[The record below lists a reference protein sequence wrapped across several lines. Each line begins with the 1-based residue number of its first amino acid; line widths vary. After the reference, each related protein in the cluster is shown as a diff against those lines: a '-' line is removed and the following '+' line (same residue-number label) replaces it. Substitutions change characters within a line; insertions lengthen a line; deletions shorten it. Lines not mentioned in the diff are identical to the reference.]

1 MNIINM
7 KKKSNRFIKNG
18 CFNLNDQWVKNYFT
32 AWIANLG
39 VVPLFLLAAFL
50 LAPAFFFFLNLLFV
64 VTHVLET
71 ICKLPY
77 RFRSSISLFN
87 NFKPSFLPI
96 KSLCVKGIL
105 LTICLVIALK
115 GPYAE
120 AKSVDLIISR
130 GQSIEIPLDDM
141 EKFNVGNRQVLTY
154 RLNEKNKK
162 LLIRGGQLGHS
173 EILVWNRNKSIETY
187 QVFVV
192 SKQQEAKMLHLASE
206 ISHLDLST
214 QIMIP
219 HLKVTGVISN
229 FPFYLNYKKILT
241 QNSGIIIDEVSL
253 SSELKNKI
261 FAGVY
266 TLFFEDYSD
275 SIKCSCEYSL
285 ITCFYS
291 ENEAL
296 GVLTNKYLTEKYKL
310 LLIPKN
316 NQQFKKNYRI
326 KIKLILLEQL
336 DGEDLRLGLEQV
348 SGSLSDFLSL
358 GVEKIVQKNQV
369 LLAQK
374 KVHLSTLAE
383 PQTLVR
389 SLSPAEVQIGAEI
402 PFKNINGNNSQS
414 TDWKF
419 AGLKIKILLENFGDK
434 LKINYETELTQPSVD
449 ASGATSIGGNK
460 EKSSIVISLKTAV
473 KIFQISLKSEGKATD
488 QMPFLNAIPILGELF
503 KSHSNQNNF
512 KTITGIIEVEEN
524 EE

>member
-1 MNIINM
+1 M

-77 RFRSSISLFN
+77 RSRSSISLYN
-87 NFKPSFLPI
+87 NFKPSFLPS
-96 KSLCVKGIL
+96 KRSRVKGIV
-105 LTICLVIALK
+105 LTISALIQL
-115 GPYAE
+115 GDSYANT
-120 AKSVDLIISR
+120 KSVDLIVAR
-130 GQSIEIPLDDM
+130 GQSIEVALENM

-154 RLNEKNKK
+154 RLNEKSKK
-162 LLIRGGQLGHS
+162 LLIRGIQLGHS

-187 QVFVV
+187 QIFVV
-192 SKQQEAKMLHLASE
+192 SKQQETKMLQLASE

-219 HLKVTGVISN
+219 HIKVTGTLN
-229 FPFYLNYKKILT
+229 NLPLYFNYKKILE
-241 QNSGIIIDEVSL
+241 QNSGTIVDEVKL

-266 TLFFEDYSD
+266 ATFFEDYSD
-275 SIKCSCEYSL
+275 SIKCTCEFSL
-285 ITCFYS
+285 ITCFYP

-296 GVLTNKYLTEKYKL
+296 SVSTNKYLIEKYKL

-316 NQQFKKNYRI
+316 NQQFKKNYRL
-326 KIKLILLEQL
+326 KIKLIQLEQL
-336 DGEDLRLGLEQV
+336 DGEELRLGLEQV

-402 PFKNINGNNSQS
+402 PFKNINSKNSQGAE
-414 TDWKF
+414 WKF
-419 AGLKIKILLENFGDK
+419 AGLKIKILLENFGEK
-434 LKINYETELTQPSVD
+434 LKINYETELTQPNID
-449 ASGATSIGGNK
+449 ASGVASIGGNK
-460 EKSSIVISLKTAV
+460 EKSSVVISLNTAV
-473 KIFQISLKSEGKATD
+473 KIFQISLKSEGKSTD